1 MIFVSE
7 ISLGNCRGSQKKME
21 VGGSGSLCD
30 ICVHLLVWA
39 KTGEKKMNGG
49 EGC

>member
-7 ISLGNCRGSQKKME
+7 ISLGNCRGSQKKLE
-21 VGGSGSLCD
+21 VGGSGSRCD
-30 ICVHLLVWA
+30 VCVIACVG
-39 KTGEKKMNGG
+39 KNTGEKKMNGG